1 MLTNSV
7 INATVLA
14 NVMGQQ
20 IVQMALMRK
29 TVLQVFFLDTLTLI
43 HNQTHCLGLKRATT
57 THPLHNTVW
66 EAGDGII
73 FSTALKICIIK
84 TFITYNLSSKAA

>member
-57 THPLHNTVW
+57 TQPPAQHCVGSRGWDYFLYSPEDLHNKN
-66 EAGDGII
+66 IYYI
-73 FSTALKICIIK
+73 
-84 TFITYNLSSKAA
+84 